1 VCGKVNQH
9 NCDRQ
14 DTLGLEKKL
23 KTNDWSMRVNLTILS
38 MIFVDT
44 WKAWSLMS
52 DNAET
57 QKEFYG
63 HLATELIDNNY
74 NIVRGRDR
82 QSARNPD
89 DEVPAMICAPI
100 GGIGPHITPTKLL
113 LTDNNGTKLTHRR
126 QGRCRWCSR
135 KTTHHCSVCID
146 SPEIKDLG
154 WICDTKKGKTCFAE
168 HLLECHP

>member
-1 VCGKVNQH
+1 
-9 NCDRQ
+9 
-14 DTLGLEKKL
+14 LEKKL

-38 MIFVDT
+38 MIFVDS

-82 QSARNPD
+82 QLARNPD
-89 DEVPAMICAPI
+89 DEVPAMI
-100 GGIGPHITPTKLL
+100 
-113 LTDNNGTKLTHRR
+113 
-126 QGRCRWCSR
+126 
-135 KTTHHCSVCID
+135 
-146 SPEIKDLG
+146 
-154 WICDTKKGKTCFAE
+154 
-168 HLLECHP
+168 